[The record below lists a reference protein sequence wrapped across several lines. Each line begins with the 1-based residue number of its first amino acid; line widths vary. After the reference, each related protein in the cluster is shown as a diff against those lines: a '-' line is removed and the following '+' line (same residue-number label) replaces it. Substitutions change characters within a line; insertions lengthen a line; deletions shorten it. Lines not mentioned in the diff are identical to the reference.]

1 MMNLITAAWHRTRGA
16 VFEDYFGCEIPS
28 HYGNPDQEYWHLRKD
43 VALRDVSFFG
53 KMKITGKDAQTF
65 LHRMV
70 SNDIKSLTP
79 GHGTYALFLDIKGHI
94 QGDFKIYAF
103 PDYLLMVLQHYVRE
117 RVVKGL
123 DRYIISEQVTFA
135 DVTNELAMFQILGP
149 KAEEFL
155 KSKGIDLPL
164 PIYGVQSSRVMG
176 VDMNTIRLG
185 AGFALLVSAGDSE
198 RILNELDAAPVG
210 MRAFDIYRIEQGYSL
225 LGKDVE
231 DTNFPQEGRMEAALN
246 FQKGC
251 YLGQEVMAR
260 IDAQG
265 HVNRFL
271 MGLISERPLQPGEK
285 LFNGEKEIGKVT
297 SAGLSPMFQ
306 KPVAL
311 GYVRRELAAE
321 GQTIQAGDD
330 RTTVV
335 VKALPM
341 QP

>member
-1 MMNLITAAWHRTRGA
+1 MNQITDPWHRARGA
-16 VFEDYFGCEIPS
+16 VFEDYFGREVPS
-28 HYGNPDQEYWHLRKD
+28 HYGNTEQEYSHLRND
-43 VALRDVSFFG
+43 VALRDVSFFA
-53 KMKITGKDAQTF
+53 KVKITGKDAQSF

-79 GHGTYALFLDIKGHI
+79 GKGTYALFLDIKGHI

-103 PDYLLMVLQHYVRE
+103 ADHLLMVLQHYVCE

-123 DRYIISEQVTFA
+123 DRYIISEQITFT

-155 KSKGIDLPL
+155 TSKGIDLPL
-164 PIYGVQSSRVMG
+164 HIYEVQATHA
-176 VDMNTIRLG
+176 MNADIHVIRLG
-185 AGFALLVSAGDSE
+185 AGFALLARAGE
-198 RILNELDAAPVG
+198 AEGILNGLDVAPVG
-210 MRAFDIYRIEQGYSL
+210 MRAFEIYRIEQGLSL

-231 DTNFPQEGRMEAALN
+231 EANFPQEGRMEAALN

-271 MGLISERPLQPGEK
+271 MGIISDTPLQPGEK
-285 LFNGEKEIGKVT
+285 LFNGEKEIGKIT
-297 SAGLSPMFQ
+297 STAHSPLFQ
-306 KPVAL
+306 KTVAL

-321 GQTIQAGDD
+321 GQAIQAGED
-330 RTTVV
+330 RTTVI

-341 QP
+341 RP